1 MPRDLP
7 MNKRLYKS
15 IKDKVK
21 QTKLLNR
28 INDKRNAKKKQPT
41 TKRRGGLSSGLKM
54 LLIVCACVCVFCA
67 RAAFFYIYSYI

>member
-1 MPRDLP
+1 MRRDLP

-28 INDKRNAKKKQPT
+28 INDKRNAKKNNEQP
-41 TKRRGGLSSGLKM
+41 REEA
-54 LLIVCACVCVFCA
+54 V
-67 RAAFFYIYSYI
+67 

>member
-28 INDKRNAKKKQPT
+28 INDKRNAKKKYNQQP
-41 TKRRGGLSSGLKM
+41 REE
-54 LLIVCACVCVFCA
+54 
-67 RAAFFYIYSYI
+67 AAQVVV